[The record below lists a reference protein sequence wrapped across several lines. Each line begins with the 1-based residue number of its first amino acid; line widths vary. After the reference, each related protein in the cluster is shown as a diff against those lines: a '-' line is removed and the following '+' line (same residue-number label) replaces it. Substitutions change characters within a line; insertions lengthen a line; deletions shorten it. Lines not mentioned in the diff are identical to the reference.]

1 MKKRRIYVL
10 SIDAMI
16 TEDIPFMRTLPN
28 LGPVLEGA
36 AIASDIVTVYPSLT
50 YTVHASMLT
59 GVYPNRHH
67 VVNNEQFVPGQEH
80 GEWFFDSRIFDPDV
94 ENIVSLARQHGYS
107 TCCISWPVTGHLDC
121 DYLLHETW
129 TPEGTPESM
138 YRAFL
143 EGGSTKELLDL
154 IWPRYGA
161 NLKGLSSPYFHLLAH
176 GAALEAIRAWQPEVI
191 FHHLSMVD
199 HMRHGDGVYGSK
211 VYSQAY
217 LVQDLMFGAIVD
229 ELKRQGLYEDTTFII
244 TSDHGQTPA
253 DHLCSP
259 NILFVRDGL
268 IRLNEDGSIR
278 DFDAVFHSAAH
289 SCFVYLKDPDDAAC
303 QARVHD
309 LLLKYSQEEPVGFSE
324 ILSAEEMEARYHN
337 RGGFSFMIEGA
348 DGYSFTSKTSG
359 DLVCAKTDNSNYKYA
374 CATHGHMP
382 EKGPKPAFI
391 MKGPGVRKGTRLSG
405 RSIVD
410 EAPTIARLLGFDM
423 KHADGHPMFELLD
436 DQ

>member
-16 TEDIPFMRTLPN
+16 SEDIPFMRTLPN
-28 LGPVLEGA
+28 LGPVLEN
-36 AIASDIVTVYPSLT
+36 ASIVSDVVTVYPSLT

-67 VVNNEQFVPGQEH
+67 IINNEQFVPGQEH
-80 GEWFFDSRIFDPDV
+80 GEWFFDSRIFDSDV
-94 ENIVSLARQHGYS
+94 ENVVSLAKQHGYS

-129 TPEGTPESM
+129 TPEGTPDSM

-154 IWPRYGA
+154 IWSRYGSH
-161 NLKGLSSPYFHLLAH
+161 LHGLASPYYHPLAH
-176 GAALEAIRAWQPEVI
+176 GAALEAIRRWQPEVI

-244 TSDHGQTPA
+244 TSDHGQTPV

-259 NILFVRDGL
+259 NILLVRDGL
-268 IRLNEDGSIR
+268 IRLNEDGTIR

-289 SCFVYLKDPDDAAC
+289 SGFVYLKDPNDAISCAKV
-303 QARVHD
+303 QK
-309 LLLKYSQEEPVGFSE
+309 LLLKYSKEEPVGFSE
-324 ILSAEEMEARYHN
+324 ILTAEEVEARYRN
-337 RGGFSFMIEGA
+337 SGSFSFMIEGA
-348 DGYSFTSKTSG
+348 DGYSFTSKTTG
-359 DLVCAKTDNSNYKYA
+359 DLVCSKTDSSNYKYA

-391 MKGPGVRKGTRLSG
+391 LKGPGVKKNVQISG
-405 RSIVD
+405 CSIVD
-410 EAPTIARLLGFDM
+410 EAPTIARLLGFEM
-423 KHADGHPMFELLD
+423 ERADGHPLSELLEE
-436 DQ
+436 